1 MNTIDIIKDLWFF
14 DDHIKNVTGPLIV
27 AALIWSIKSL
37 RKSFNPLIFIFTNNL
52 SSNFIKLSTD
62 EKVNALKIIQN
73 HNENDDKHLTLINE
87 YRLRDCGLHYP
98 IPVLRVLFDY
108 VHDNNIR
115 LNSTGFLSF
124 LDCNQI
130 FNYERNTMPVHSI
143 NKTLKH
149 TGLYLGVVLFFI
161 INFSYI
167 PSTLKSLYHS
177 PFNFTN
183 ATTILSITLLVS
195 VLIRFSYIMIEHVF
209 SFAWAINFSK
219 KMNKYEKEMKI
230 NEMIMKFKI

>member
-1 MNTIDIIKDLWFF
+1 MNIIDIIKDSWFF
-14 DDHIKNVTGPLIV
+14 DDHMKNITGPLIV

-37 RKSFNPLIFIFTNNL
+37 RKLFNPLIFIFTNNL

-73 HNENDDKHLTLINE
+73 YNENDDKHLTLINE
-87 YRLRDCGLHYP
+87 HRLRDYGLHYP

-130 FNYERNTMPVHSI
+130 FNYERHTMPVHSKS
-143 NKTLKH
+143 KTIKH
-149 TGLYLGVVLFFI
+149 TSIYLGVVLFFI

-177 PFNFTN
+177 PVNFTN
-183 ATTILSITLLVS
+183 VTTILSVILLVC
-195 VLIRFSYIMIEHVF
+195 VLVRSAYIMIEHVI
-209 SFAWAINFSK
+209 SFAWAVSFSK
-219 KMNKYEKEMKI
+219 KLNKYEQGIKI
-230 NEMIMKFKI
+230 KKIIVKFKI

>member
-1 MNTIDIIKDLWFF
+1 MNIIDIIKDSWFF
-14 DDHIKNVTGPLIV
+14 DDHMKNITGPLIV

-37 RKSFNPLIFIFTNNL
+37 RKIFNPLIFIFTNNL
-52 SSNFIKLSTD
+52 SSKFIKISTD

-73 HNENDDKHLTLINE
+73 YNENDDKHLTLINE
-87 YRLRDCGLHYP
+87 HRLRDYGLHYP

-108 VHDNNIR
+108 VHDKNIR

-130 FNYERNTMPVHSI
+130 FNYERHTMPVHSKSKI
-143 NKTLKH
+143 LKH
-149 TGLYLGVVLFFI
+149 TSMYLGVVLFFI

-177 PFNFTN
+177 TVNFTN
-183 ATTILSITLLVS
+183 VTTILSATLLVC
-195 VLIRFSYIMIEHVF
+195 VLVRASYIMIEQVI

-219 KMNKYEKEMKI
+219 KLNEYEKEMKNNKI
-230 NEMIMKFKI
+230 ITKFKI

>member
-1 MNTIDIIKDLWFF
+1 MNIIDIIKDSWFF
-14 DDHIKNVTGPLIV
+14 DDHMKNITGPLIV

-37 RKSFNPLIFIFTNNL
+37 RKIFNPLIFIFTNNL
-52 SSNFIKLSTD
+52 SSKFIKLSTD

-73 HNENDDKHLTLINE
+73 YNENDDKHLTLINE
-87 YRLRDCGLHYP
+87 HRLRDYGLHYP

-108 VHDNNIR
+108 VHDKNIR

-130 FNYERNTMPVHSI
+130 FNYERHTMPVHSKSKI
-143 NKTLKH
+143 LKH
-149 TGLYLGVVLFFI
+149 TSMYLGVVLFFI

-177 PFNFTN
+177 PVNFTN
-183 ATTILSITLLVS
+183 VTTILSATLLVC
-195 VLIRFSYIMIEHVF
+195 VLVRASYIMIEHVF

-219 KMNKYEKEMKI
+219 KLNEYEKEMKNNKI
-230 NEMIMKFKI
+230 ITKFKI